1 MDLSAKN
8 VLFKSWYK
16 KFCDYLKYLHEIILI
31 ADDIEVLIK
40 LLPTFGY
47 FCCVIMTTQSGEKLK
62 ETLRFWKVR
71 ILEQEDLLNLG
82 LDTRLLV
89 DSEEI
94 IFSVLC
100 FSFGQNESN
109 NNNDCFMQILR
120 CLH

>member
-1 MDLSAKN
+1 MLKN
-8 VLFKSWYK
+8 PFLNWYIKSCGY
-16 KFCDYLKYLHEIILI
+16 FKYLHEILLI
-31 ADDIEVLIK
+31 ADDIEVLVK

-47 FCCVIMTTQSGEKLK
+47 VCFVIMTTQWGEKLK

-94 IFSVLC
+94 LC
-100 FSFGQNESN
+100 LFCSLFL
-109 NNNDCFMQILR
+109 FWTK
-120 CLH
+120 